1 MNEKIKMNKNLKC
14 EKYKCSIHFKGK
26 NQMVTFSVEKVL
38 INVTN
43 RQLMRVGEKMFAA
56 KSRKS

>member
-1 MNEKIKMNKNLKC
+1 
-14 EKYKCSIHFKGK
+14 
-26 NQMVTFSVEKVL
+26 MVTFSVEKVL

-43 RQLMRVGEKMFAA
+43 KQFMRVGKKMFAA